1 MTAPV
6 LCEDLWQTP
15 VSPKDWPHLQSLNL
29 TKEVGE
35 LTPVHV
41 IIGLDSYF
49 RFLGRQVIRGDPNL
63 PRRQWALGRITEL
76 QDGIDGVARSARVK
90 ISNGMITRS
99 VRSLILVDPAQSS

>member
-15 VSPKDWPHLQSLNL
+15 VSPNDWPHLQSLNL
-29 TKEVGE
+29 TREVGE

-49 RFLGRQVIRGDPNL
+49 RFLGRQVIRGGDGDP
-63 PRRQWALGRITEL
+63 
-76 QDGIDGVARSARVK
+76 VAVE
-90 ISNGMITRS
+90 T
-99 VRSLILVDPAQSS
+99 